1 LAKGLGV
8 GLFLTTT
15 IRLVD
20 ERVPEEWSATAQSL
34 MTASMMGV
42 AVLVASLVGGAVMDA
57 WGVTAVFRVGSF
69 SIILAMLLVLIAR
82 QRRIFSLP

>member
-1 LAKGLGV
+1 
-8 GLFLTTT
+8 
-15 IRLVD
+15 
-20 ERVPEEWSATAQSL
+20 
-34 MTASMMGV
+34 MMGV